1 MNQMTESELFTQCV
15 RELKLPT
22 FKENIEETISEATEG
37 GWSYRKFLCTLM
49 EKEVDRRLDN
59 RTHQC
64 MKRANF
70 AQMKYL
76 HELVREDLPAECRN
90 ILHEL
95 ETLYFI

>member
-1 MNQMTESELFTQCV
+1 MNQMTESELFAQCV

-59 RTHQC
+59 RTHQR
-64 MKRANF
+64 MIHITVYIRIAGLSEF
-70 AQMKYL
+70 GYL
-76 HELVREDLPAECRN
+76 CA
-90 ILHEL
+90 
-95 ETLYFI
+95 